1 MPLRCGYNGLHVP
14 PYHPYDRLRL
24 LIFCRRGAMRSET
37 AVLTVLTILLSSSL
51 ASAEYE
57 TSPGSDMRMRPN
69 PQALAGES
77 SADIRY
83 GSSDTAVRARVE
95 QALQEAQLQ
104 HLRELS
110 VEVQNGVVHL
120 SGSATKHEAIDAA
133 LATAL
138 MVNGVDD
145 IENRIVLL
153 NPPPV
158 YSSGKWAG
166 AYSTAGAG

>member
-1 MPLRCGYNGLHVP
+1 MQ
-14 PYHPYDRLRL
+14 
-24 LIFCRRGAMRSET
+24 SKS
-37 AVLTVLTILLSSSL
+37 AVLTAVTILLFCSV

-57 TSPGSDMRMRPN
+57 SSPGADMRMRPN

-77 SADIRY
+77 TADIRY
-83 GSSDTAVRARVE
+83 GGSDTAVRARVE

-104 HLRELS
+104 NLRELS
-110 VEVQNGVVHL
+110 VDVQNGVVYL

-133 LATAL
+133 LATTL

-153 NPPPV
+153 NPPPI